1 MIQRESITIK
11 YGKTLNTGDY
21 NSVVMHITET
31 YLVPEV
37 DFEVKQFILMKATE
51 YEKIIDEKLQPQNK
65 VARLKEEDPKTIQ
78 KEYPQT
84 AKTAPKA
91 EPDYRLDNKQQK
103 KYKCPDCGK
112 MDRLYQY
119 AKCYNCNKK

>member
-1 MIQRESITIK
+1 MIQRESITVEF
-11 YGKTLNTGDY
+11 GKVLSKDY
-21 NSVVMHITET
+21 NSIKMTIKES
-31 YLVPEV
+31 YLVSGEV
-37 DFEVKQFILMKATE
+37 DFNTKDFIMTKCHE
-51 YEKIIDEKLQPQNK
+51 FEQIIDEKLPPQNK